1 MAINFPDSPATNDT
15 YLAAN
20 GIEYI
25 YTGTKWRPF
34 KPVEPTVG
42 AITAT
47 SAINISAGG
56 SNQNITLTPSGSG
69 SVITPSPLLVNNS
82 ETITGSSSV
91 LTIDKTTGNYGD
103 AIRIKSGAEGAGNP
117 FMFIKKE
124 TATSFTIGG
133 YGTALEGSLLLSFPS
148 GVTTSGSVTVTGTL
162 SATSKSFVI
171 DHPTKDGYK
180 LRYGSLEGPE
190 NGVYVR
196 GRLKGK
202 NVIQL
207 PGHWVGLVD
216 EDSITVNLT
225 PIGNIQRLCVQSVSS
240 AEVIVAEDYG
250 LGIDCFYV
258 VFAERKDVDKL
269 VVEYEGE

>member
-1 MAINFPDSPATNDT
+1 MPINFPDTPATNDT
-15 YLAAN
+15 YLAPN

-42 AITAT
+42 NITAT
-47 SAINISAGG
+47 GAINLAAGG
-56 SNQNITLTPSGSG
+56 TNQNITLTPSGSG
-69 SVITPSPLLVNNS
+69 SVITSSPLVVNNS
-82 ETITGSSSV
+82 ETINGSGSV

-103 AIRIKSGAEGAGNP
+103 AIRIKSGAEAAGNP

-124 TATSFTIGG
+124 TATTFTIGG

-148 GVTTSGSVTVTGTL
+148 GVTTSGGVTVNGSL
-162 SATSKSFVI
+162 SATSKSFLI
-171 DHPTKDGYK
+171 DHPTKKGYK

-202 NVIQL
+202 SYIQL
-207 PGHWVGLVD
+207 PDHWTGLVD
-216 EDSITVNLT
+216 EDSITVHLT
-225 PIGNIQRLCVQSVSS
+225 SIGHTQGLYVSDIEKNKVWIGTNS
-240 AEVIVAEDYG
+240 DYQ
-250 LGIDCFYV
+250 IHCFYT
-258 VFAERKDVDKL
+258 VFAERKDIDKL